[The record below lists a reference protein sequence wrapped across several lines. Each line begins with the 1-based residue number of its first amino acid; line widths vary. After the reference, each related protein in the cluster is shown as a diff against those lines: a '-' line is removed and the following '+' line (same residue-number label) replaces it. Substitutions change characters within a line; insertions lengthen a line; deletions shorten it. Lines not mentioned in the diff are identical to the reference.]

1 MKITKFHFL
10 YMASKSGWGNKEK
23 PSLIGDRLS
32 LVSPFARCLSF
43 IILFPV
49 FGIPFNSLPF
59 LQRTVSV
66 FQQLFWRVFLS
77 GESYFVVQKL
87 SLLAPSDSSLHRRSS
102 PLFSRAIRAT
112 TCNHLLWPSLLI
124 FSHFVKSAPLRCNLS
139 APTTTMVL
147 VFLRFCFCCSF
158 FSIPLL
164 SLHH

>member
-10 YMASKSGWGNKEK
+10 YLASESGWGNKEK
-23 PSLIGDRLS
+23 PSLTGDRLS

-124 FSHFVKSAPLRCNLS
+124 FSHFVKSTPLWYNLG
-139 APTTTMVL
+139 APTNTKMH
-147 VFLRFCFCCSF
+147 FW
-158 FSIPLL
+158 LL
-164 SLHH
+164 PFVRCLLFYVSTWMHWV